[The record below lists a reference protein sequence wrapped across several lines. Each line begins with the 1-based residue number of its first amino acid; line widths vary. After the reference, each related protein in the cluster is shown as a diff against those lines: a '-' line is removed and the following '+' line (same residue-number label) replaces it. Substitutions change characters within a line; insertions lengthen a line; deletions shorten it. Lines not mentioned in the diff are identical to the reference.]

1 MNLNEQHDAD
11 VVLSPPRKGSI
22 KDEVWIAGE
31 VCGIVSGRARD
42 IFVWG
47 CAMRGRSVYDART
60 GRFIAGSL
68 EQLQG

>member
-11 VVLSPPRKGSI
+11 VVLSPSYEWGG
-22 KDEVWIAGE
+22 DEVWMAGE
-31 VCGIVSGRARD
+31 VCGIVGGQVRH

-47 CAMRGRSVYDART
+47 CAQRGLSVYDART